1 MSTTTIWAP
10 ERRVL
15 TLGLLGLVTAVAF
28 EGMAVPTVLPATVHE
43 LGGLELYGWA
53 FSAFFLTNIVGVT
66 LAGSDADR
74 HGPRRSFLVGLILFA
89 AGLAISGLAPTMPM
103 VIAGRTV
110 QGFGA
115 GAIGSIVYAVI
126 ARAYPPTVM
135 ARMIAMLSSA
145 WVVPGLVGPA
155 LAGLVADHL
164 DWRWVFLGLI
174 PPVAVLG
181 GFVLGPVG
189 RIGPAGGLAG
199 EGRREPT
206 AERRRRAVAAVL
218 LAAGSTLLLAGLSL
232 RDPILAALPL
242 VVGGGWLAAVTLR
255 RLVPPGTLRAEKGRP
270 AVFALIF
277 LVAFGFFGTEAFVPL
292 AVTDVRGSSTTV
304 GGLALSAAA
313 VTWALGA
320 WLPARLTAVTRRGIT
335 AVGALGI
342 LLGIGVVAL
351 VLLPSMP
358 VATAAAGWAIAGLGM
373 GLAYSTLTWLVLQTA
388 PAGSEGVSSAAL
400 QLMFTLGTAIGA
412 GVAGALVATAEGAS
426 LGLGAA
432 IGWADLVMLLVMLV
446 ALASSRRLPAG
457 AAPGAALPLEAAAAS
472 PAGSMTGY
480 DES

>member
-43 LGGLELYGWA
+43 LGGLGLYGWA

-74 HGPRRSFLVGLILFA
+74 HGPRRSFLAGLILFA
-89 AGLAISGLAPTMPM
+89 VGLAISGLAPTMPI

-126 ARAYPPTVM
+126 ARAYPSTVM

-155 LAGLVADHL
+155 LAGLVADQL

-189 RIGPAGGLAG
+189 RIGPAG

-206 AERRRRAVAAVL
+206 AERRRRAVAALL

-232 RDPILAALPL
+232 RNPIAAAVPL
-242 VVGGGWLAAVTLR
+242 VLGGGWLAAVTLL
-255 RLVPPGTLRAEKGRP
+255 RLVPPGTLRAAKGRP

-292 AVTDVRGSSTTV
+292 AVTDVRGSSTTI

-335 AVGALGI
+335 AAGVLGI
-342 LLGIGVVAL
+342 LLGIGVVAM

-358 VATAAAGWAIAGLGM
+358 VATAAVGWAIAGLGM

-426 LGLGAA
+426 LGLGPA
-432 IGWADLVMLLVMLV
+432 IAWADLVMLLVMLV
-446 ALASSRRLPAG
+446 ALATTRRLPAG
-457 AAPGAALPLEAAAAS
+457 AAPGGALPVEAAAAS

-480 DES
+480 EEP